1 MSPKKLERFFSVA
14 HSTGSL
20 EMMAD
25 LLCHA
30 HAQRVQLDFDPTLL
44 PTPQPR
50 AAVRM
55 ARFNPARHKT
65 PATHDLVQAWRAAL
79 IAFGHTLPVGPA
91 REAAMGARVSHL
103 IQHGQGIYSLGGEL
117 LATVPDSAPLE
128 AYAAVYSALSDYVQ
142 DRAVSDFL

>member
-1 MSPKKLERFFSVA
+1 MPPKKLERFFIVA

-30 HAQRVQLDFDPTLL
+30 HAQRVPLDFDPALL
-44 PTPQPR
+44 PAPQPR

-65 PATHDLVQAWRAAL
+65 PASPDLVQSWRTAL
-79 IAFGHTLPVGPA
+79 VDFGHTLPVSPA
-91 REAAMGARVSHL
+91 RDAAMGARVSNL
-103 IQHGQGIYSLGGEL
+103 IQHGQGIYSTAGEL
-117 LATVPDSAPLE
+117 LATVPNSAPLE
-128 AYAAVYSALSDYVQ
+128 AYAAVFSALSDYVQ
-142 DRAVSDFL
+142 ARGVSDFL